1 MTTDPSEK
9 PLSPWW
15 RHAVILVMVFGFSVL
30 TMVTVLTYT
39 NAPPIPERVTDAAGT
54 TLFTRDDV
62 EHGQEV
68 FLKYGLM
75 EHGTLWGHGAY
86 LGPDYSAEYLHRLAE
101 VTRDALARERHGRPY
116 AELDPDAAA
125 GLDPAVTRLLKENR
139 YDPASGTLRFSA
151 AEAAAWRI
159 QKAEWAEYFSGP
171 TPAPGLPA
179 KYIRD
184 AGELE
189 DLNSYFAWAAW
200 ATVANRPGK
209 DYSYTNNW
217 PYEPAVGNRPS
228 SSTYL
233 WSALSLVTL
242 LGGLGVVLLVV
253 GRFDYLGWH
262 GTSTSG
268 HAHDSALARWT
279 FTPSQKAVGLYF
291 GVVALLFLLQAL
303 AGGALA
309 HYRVESGAFYG
320 FDLARYLPYNLLRT
334 FHLQLAIFWIAT
346 AWVAGGLFLA
356 PIVGG
361 AEPRGQRA
369 GVLALLAALAVV
381 VFGSLGGEWLGI
393 NDRLGDLWFW
403 FGHQG
408 SEYLDLGRFWQL
420 LLAVGLAGWLVLM
433 YRALRPAIR
442 DPRRSELTSLFLYAA
457 AAIPLFYLPALF
469 YGPRTNFAVI
479 DNWRF
484 WIIHLW
490 VEGFF
495 ELFATVLVAVMFV
508 VLGMVTARTATR
520 VIYLD
525 AILYLTGGIVG
536 TGHHW
541 YFTGQGTLNM
551 GLAACFS
558 ALEVVP
564 LTLLT
569 LDAWD
574 FIRLRERRCEDCQA
588 SFADRHRWAIYFL
601 MAVGFW
607 NFVGAGVFG
616 FLINLP
622 IVSYFEVGHRAHQQP
637 RPRRALRRLRHAGA
651 RGARLLPA
659 LARAGRGL
667 GARGAL
673 RPDRLLGSERG
684 SRPHDGGRPLP
695 GRRAAALGRPPER
708 VLARATAHLPD
719 ERPLPHARVGPLRGR
734 HGLPRGRRR
743 AARPGGRGPAPRLEE
758 ERGDGRV
765 TPVRPQV
772 PSGPTTRV
780 PWRAVALPAEHGGWG
795 LLAEPALLGL
805 VLAPSGAGACLA
817 LAALSAFLARHPLRL
832 WFLDRRK
839 KTRYPRTALAELF
852 LSGYVVVALLLVA
865 AAFALATSPF
875 WPVLAAAAPLGLCA
889 LTFDALGRSR
899 EAFPEAVGAVALGAS
914 ATAIAL
920 AGGAPAAL
928 AWAAWALLALRAVTT
943 VLYVRARIRLDRG
956 VAAGPRAVHVGHAVA
971 LVVATG
977 LASAGWAPW
986 LAVVVFVV
994 LLLRSAWGLSSR
1006 RRPVRPQVLGFQ
1018 ELGYGVLTVALLAVG
1033 YRVGA

>member
-1 MTTDPSEK
+1 MTTDSPEK

-15 RHAVILVMVFGFSVL
+15 RHAVILVMAFGFSVL
-30 TMVTVLTYT
+30 TLVTVLTYT
-39 NAPPIPERVTDAAGT
+39 NAPPIPVRVADPAGA
-54 TLFTRDDV
+54 TLFTREDV

-68 FLKYGLM
+68 FFKYGLM

-86 LGPDYSAEYLHRLAE
+86 LGPDYSAEYLHRLAGI
-101 VTRDALARERHGRPY
+101 TRDALAGERHSLTY
-116 AELDPDAAA
+116 AALDRDTAASVDAA
-125 GLDPAVTRLLKENR
+125 VQRLLKENR
-139 YDPASGTLRFSA
+139 YDPATGVLRFSS
-151 AEAAAWRI
+151 AEAAAWAT
-159 QKAEWAEYFSGP
+159 QQAEWAEYFSG
-171 TPAPGLPA
+171 THAAPGLPP
-179 KYIRD
+179 KYIREP
-184 AGELE
+184 GETKALT
-189 DLNSYFAWAAW
+189 SYFAWAAW

-228 SSTYL
+228 ASTYL

-242 LGGLGVVLLVV
+242 LAGLGTVLFVV

-262 GTSTSG
+262 GPSESG
-268 HAHDSALARWT
+268 HLHDSALARWT
-279 FTPSQKAVGLYF
+279 LTPSQKAVGLYL
-291 GVVALLFLLQAL
+291 GVVALLFLLQTL

-320 FDLARYLPYNLLRT
+320 IDLARLLPYNILRT

-393 NDRLGDLWFW
+393 NDRLGSLWFW
-403 FGHQG
+403 LGHQG

-420 LLAVGLAGWLVLM
+420 LLAAGLAGWLLLM

-442 DPRRSELTSLFLYAA
+442 DRERSELASLFLYAA

-469 YGPRTNFAVI
+469 FGPRSNFAVI

-508 VLGMVTARTATR
+508 ILGLVTRRTATR

-574 FIRLRERRCEDCQA
+574 FIRLRDRRREEGQTA
-588 SFADRHRWAIYFL
+588 FADRHRWAIYFL
-601 MAVGFW
+601 MAVGVW
-607 NFVGAGVFG
+607 NFVGAGIFG

-622 IVSYFEVGHRAHQQP
+622 IVSYFEVGTSLTTNHGHAALFGVFGMLALAVLVFCLRSLSADAAWTRAE
-637 RPRRALRRLRHAGA
+637 RWIRLGFWGLNTGLALMIVVDLFPAGVLQLWDVLQNGYWHARRLSFLMSGTFHA
-651 RGARLLPA
+651 
-659 LARAGRGL
+659 
-667 GARGAL
+667 
-673 RPDRLLGSERG
+673 
-684 SRPHDGGRPLP
+684 
-695 GRRAAALGRPPER
+695 
-708 VLARATAHLPD
+708 
-719 ERPLPHARVGPLRGR
+719 
-734 HGLPRGRRR
+734 
-743 AARPGGRGPAPRLEE
+743 LEW
-758 ERGDGRV
+758 
-765 TPVRPQV
+765 
-772 PSGPTTRV
+772 TRV
-780 PWRAVALPAEHGGWG
+780 VADSVFLLIGVLP
-795 LLAEPALLGL
+795 L
-805 VLAPSGAGACLA
+805 VLA
-817 LAALSAFLARHPLRL
+817 
-832 WFLDRRK
+832 
-839 KTRYPRTALAELF
+839 
-852 LSGYVVVALLLVA
+852 VALLL
-865 AAFALATSPF
+865 
-875 WPVLAAAAPLGLCA
+875 LG
-889 LTFDALGRSR
+889 
-899 EAFPEAVGAVALGAS
+899 
-914 ATAIAL
+914 
-920 AGGAPAAL
+920 
-928 AWAAWALLALRAVTT
+928 
-943 VLYVRARIRLDRG
+943 
-956 VAAGPRAVHVGHAVA
+956 
-971 LVVATG
+971 
-977 LASAGWAPW
+977 
-986 LAVVVFVV
+986 
-994 LLLRSAWGLSSR
+994 SR
-1006 RRPVRPQVLGFQ
+1006 RRA
-1018 ELGYGVLTVALLAVG
+1018 EA
-1033 YRVGA
+1033 

>member
-1 MTTDPSEK
+1 MSTDPSEK

-15 RHAVILVMVFGFSVL
+15 RHAVILVMALGFSLL
-30 TMVTVLTYT
+30 TLVTVLTYT
-39 NAPPIPERVTDAAGT
+39 NAPPIPERVTDVAGA
-54 TLFTRDDV
+54 TLFTRENV

-68 FLKYGLM
+68 FLKHGLM

-101 VTRDALARERHGRPY
+101 IARDALARERHGRPY
-116 AELDPDAAA
+116 AELDPDAASGVDA
-125 GLDPAVTRLLKENR
+125 AVHRLLKENR
-139 YDPASGTLRFSA
+139 YDPGTGALRFSA
-151 AEAAAWRI
+151 AEAAAWQT
-159 QKAEWAEYFSGP
+159 QKAEWAEYFSGK

-184 AGELE
+184 RSELE

-228 SSTYL
+228 ASTYL

-242 LGGLGVVLLVV
+242 LAGLGTILFAF

-262 GTSTSG
+262 GPSSASG
-268 HAHDSALARWT
+268 HVHDSALARWT
-279 FTPSQKAVGLYF
+279 LTPSQKAVGLYF
-291 GVVALLFLLQAL
+291 GVVALLFLLQTL

-320 FDLARYLPYNLLRT
+320 IDLARILPYNLLRT

-369 GVLALLAALAVV
+369 GALALLAALAVV
-381 VFGSLGGEWLGI
+381 VFGSLGGEWLGL
-393 NDRLGDLWFW
+393 NDRLGTLWFW
-403 FGHQG
+403 LGHQG

-420 LLAVGLAGWLVLM
+420 LLAAGLAGWLVLM

-442 DPRRSELTSLFLYAA
+442 DRQRSELASLFLYAA

-469 YGPRTNFAVI
+469 FGPRTNFAVI

-508 VLGMVTARTATR
+508 ILGLVTTRTATR

-525 AILYLTGGIVG
+525 AILYLAGGIVG

-574 FIRLRERRCEDCQA
+574 FIRLRDRKCEDCHA
-588 SFADRHRWAIYFL
+588 NFADRHRWAIYFL

-607 NFVGAGVFG
+607 NFVGAGIFG

-622 IVSYFEVGHRAHQQP
+622 IVSYFEVGTSLTNNHSHGALFGVFGMLALAVLVFCLRSLAEDATWARAE
-637 RPRRALRRLRHAGA
+637 RGIRVGFWGLNAGLALMMAIDLFPAGVLQLWDVLQNGYWHARRLTYLMSGTFHALEWA
-651 RGARLLPA
+651 RVAADGVFLVIGVVPLV
-659 LARAGRGL
+659 LAVAVL
-667 GARGAL
+667 
-673 RPDRLLGSERG
+673 LLGSRKRG
-684 SRPHDGGRPLP
+684 QS
-695 GRRAAALGRPPER
+695 
-708 VLARATAHLPD
+708 V
-719 ERPLPHARVGPLRGR
+719 
-734 HGLPRGRRR
+734 
-743 AARPGGRGPAPRLEE
+743 
-758 ERGDGRV
+758 
-765 TPVRPQV
+765 
-772 PSGPTTRV
+772 S
-780 PWRAVALPAEHGGWG
+780 
-795 LLAEPALLGL
+795 
-805 VLAPSGAGACLA
+805 
-817 LAALSAFLARHPLRL
+817 
-832 WFLDRRK
+832 
-839 KTRYPRTALAELF
+839 
-852 LSGYVVVALLLVA
+852 
-865 AAFALATSPF
+865 
-875 WPVLAAAAPLGLCA
+875 
-889 LTFDALGRSR
+889 
-899 EAFPEAVGAVALGAS
+899 
-914 ATAIAL
+914 
-920 AGGAPAAL
+920 
-928 AWAAWALLALRAVTT
+928 
-943 VLYVRARIRLDRG
+943 
-956 VAAGPRAVHVGHAVA
+956 
-971 LVVATG
+971 
-977 LASAGWAPW
+977 
-986 LAVVVFVV
+986 
-994 LLLRSAWGLSSR
+994 
-1006 RRPVRPQVLGFQ
+1006 
-1018 ELGYGVLTVALLAVG
+1018 
-1033 YRVGA
+1033 

>member
-1 MTTDPSEK
+1 MPTEPSEK

-30 TMVTVLTYT
+30 TLVTVLTYT
-39 NAPPIPERVTDAAGT
+39 NAPPVPARVEDATGA
-54 TLFTRDDV
+54 TLFTQQDV

-68 FLKYGLM
+68 FFKYGLM

-86 LGPDYSAEYLHRLAE
+86 LGPDYSAEYLHRLATI
-101 VTRDALARERHGRPY
+101 TRDTLARERGGLSY
-116 AELDPDAAA
+116 AALDPDAAA
-125 GLDPAVTRLLKENR
+125 SVDAAVQRLLKENR
-139 YDPASGTLRFSA
+139 YDPGTGVLEFSP
-151 AEAAAWRI
+151 AEASAWVI
-159 QKAEWAEYFSGP
+159 QETEWAEYFSGEQA
-171 TPAPGLPA
+171 APGLPA
-179 KYIRD
+179 RYIRD
-184 AGELE
+184 PGELRA
-189 DLNSYFAWAAW
+189 LNSYFAWAAW

-228 SSTYL
+228 ASTYL

-242 LGGLGVVLLVV
+242 LAGLGAMLFAF

-262 GTSTSG
+262 GSATG
-268 HAHDSALARWT
+268 HVHDSPIARWT
-279 FTPSQKAVGLYF
+279 LTPSQKAVGLYF
-291 GVVALLFLLQAL
+291 GVVAVLFLLQAL

-320 FDLARYLPYNLLRT
+320 IDLASLLPYNLLRT

-393 NDRLGDLWFW
+393 NDRLGTLWFW

-442 DPRRSELTSLFLYAA
+442 DRERSELASLFLYAA

-469 YGPRTNFAVI
+469 FGPRTNFAVI

-508 VLGMVTARTATR
+508 VLGLVTTRTATR

-574 FIRLRERRCEDCQA
+574 FIRLRHRQSEDRQTT
-588 SFADRHRWAIYFL
+588 FADRHRWTIYFL
-601 MAVGFW
+601 MAVGVW

-622 IVSYFEVGHRAHQQP
+622 IVSYFEVGTSLTSNHGHAALFGVFGMLALAVLVFCLRSLAADAAWARAE
-637 RPRRALRRLRHAGA
+637 RWIKLGFWGLNSGLALMIVVDLFPAGVLQLWDVLQNGYWHARRLSFLMSGTFHT
-651 RGARLLPA
+651 L
-659 LARAGRGL
+659 
-667 GARGAL
+667 
-673 RPDRLLGSERG
+673 EW
-684 SRPHDGGRPLP
+684 
-695 GRRAAALGRPPER
+695 
-708 VLARATAHLPD
+708 
-719 ERPLPHARVGPLRGR
+719 ARV
-734 HGLPRGRRR
+734 
-743 AARPGGRGPAPRLEE
+743 AADTVFLVIG
-758 ERGDGRV
+758 V
-765 TPVRPQV
+765 V
-772 PSGPTTRV
+772 P
-780 PWRAVALPAEHGGWG
+780 
-795 LLAEPALLGL
+795 L
-805 VLAPSGAGACLA
+805 VLA
-817 LAALSAFLARHPLRL
+817 
-832 WFLDRRK
+832 
-839 KTRYPRTALAELF
+839 
-852 LSGYVVVALLLVA
+852 VAILLVG
-865 AAFALATSPF
+865 SRKRGE
-875 WPVLAAAAPLGLCA
+875 AP
-889 LTFDALGRSR
+889 SR
-899 EAFPEAVGAVALGAS
+899 S
-914 ATAIAL
+914 AT
-920 AGGAPAAL
+920 P
-928 AWAAWALLALRAVTT
+928 
-943 VLYVRARIRLDRG
+943 
-956 VAAGPRAVHVGHAVA
+956 
-971 LVVATG
+971 
-977 LASAGWAPW
+977 
-986 LAVVVFVV
+986 
-994 LLLRSAWGLSSR
+994 
-1006 RRPVRPQVLGFQ
+1006 
-1018 ELGYGVLTVALLAVG
+1018 
-1033 YRVGA
+1033 

>member
-1 MTTDPSEK
+1 MSTDSSEK

-15 RHAVILVMVFGFSVL
+15 RHAVILVMALGFSLL
-30 TMVTVLTYT
+30 TLVTVLTYT
-39 NAPPIPERVTDAAGT
+39 NAPPIPERVADAAGA
-54 TLFTRDDV
+54 TLFTRENV

-101 VTRDALARERHGRPY
+101 IARDALAHERHGCPY
-116 AELDPDAAA
+116 ADLDPDAASGVDA
-125 GLDPAVTRLLKENR
+125 AVHRLLKENR
-139 YDPASGTLRFSA
+139 YDPGTGALRFSP
-151 AEAAAWRI
+151 AEAAAWET
-159 QKAEWAEYFSGP
+159 QKAEWAAYFSGR

-184 AGELE
+184 KGELE
-189 DLNSYFAWAAW
+189 DLTSYFAWAAW

-228 SSTYL
+228 ASTYL

-242 LGGLGVVLLVV
+242 LAGLGTILFAF

-262 GTSTSG
+262 GPSASG
-268 HAHDSALARWT
+268 HVHDSALARWT
-279 FTPSQKAVGLYF
+279 LTPSQKAVGLYF
-291 GVVALLFLLQAL
+291 GVVALLFLLQTL

-320 FDLARYLPYNLLRT
+320 VDLARILPYNLLRT

-346 AWVAGGLFLA
+346 SWVAGGLFLA

-369 GVLALLAALAVV
+369 GALALLVALAVV
-381 VFGSLGGEWLGI
+381 VFGSLGGEWLGL
-393 NDRLGDLWFW
+393 NDRLGTLWFW
-403 FGHQG
+403 LGHQG

-420 LLAVGLAGWLVLM
+420 LLVVGLAGWLVLM
-433 YRALRPAIR
+433 YRALHPAIR
-442 DPRRSELTSLFLYAA
+442 DRQRSELASLFLYAA

-469 YGPRTNFAVI
+469 FGPRTNFAVI

-508 VLGMVTARTATR
+508 ILGLVTTRTATR

-525 AILYLTGGIVG
+525 AILYLAGGIVG

-574 FIRLRERRCEDCQA
+574 FIRLRERRCEDCHTT
-588 SFADRHRWAIYFL
+588 FADRHRWAIYFL

-607 NFVGAGVFG
+607 NFVGAGIFG

-622 IVSYFEVGHRAHQQP
+622 IVSYFEVGTSLTNNHAHGALFGVFGMLALAVLVFCLRFLAEDAAWARAE
-637 RPRRALRRLRHAGA
+637 RWIRVGFWGLNAGLALMMAVDLFPAGVLQLWDVLQNGYWHARRLTFLMSGPFHTLEWVRVAADGVFLVI
-651 RGARLLPA
+651 GVVPLV
-659 LARAGRGL
+659 LAVAVL
-667 GARGAL
+667 
-673 RPDRLLGSERG
+673 LLGSRKRG
-684 SRPHDGGRPLP
+684 
-695 GRRAAALGRPPER
+695 
-708 VLARATAHLPD
+708 
-719 ERPLPHARVGPLRGR
+719 
-734 HGLPRGRRR
+734 
-743 AARPGGRGPAPRLEE
+743 
-758 ERGDGRV
+758 
-765 TPVRPQV
+765 Q
-772 PSGPTTRV
+772 
-780 PWRAVALPAEHGGWG
+780 AV
-795 LLAEPALLGL
+795 
-805 VLAPSGAGACLA
+805 S
-817 LAALSAFLARHPLRL
+817 
-832 WFLDRRK
+832 
-839 KTRYPRTALAELF
+839 
-852 LSGYVVVALLLVA
+852 
-865 AAFALATSPF
+865 
-875 WPVLAAAAPLGLCA
+875 
-889 LTFDALGRSR
+889 
-899 EAFPEAVGAVALGAS
+899 
-914 ATAIAL
+914 
-920 AGGAPAAL
+920 
-928 AWAAWALLALRAVTT
+928 
-943 VLYVRARIRLDRG
+943 
-956 VAAGPRAVHVGHAVA
+956 
-971 LVVATG
+971 
-977 LASAGWAPW
+977 
-986 LAVVVFVV
+986 
-994 LLLRSAWGLSSR
+994 
-1006 RRPVRPQVLGFQ
+1006 
-1018 ELGYGVLTVALLAVG
+1018 
-1033 YRVGA
+1033 

>member
-1 MTTDPSEK
+1 MSNAPSEK
-9 PLSPWW
+9 PLSSWW
-15 RHAVILVMVFGFSVL
+15 RHAVILVMVLGFGLL
-30 TMVTVLTYT
+30 TVVTVLTYT
-39 NAPPIPERVTDAAGT
+39 NAPPIPERVTDPAGA
-54 TLFTRDDV
+54 TLFTRENV

-75 EHGTLWGHGAY
+75 EHGSLWGHGAY

-101 VTRDALARERHGRPY
+101 IARDTLARERHGLPY
-116 AELDPDAAA
+116 AQLDPGTAA
-125 GLDPAVTRLLKENR
+125 GLDAGVHRLLKENR
-139 YDPASGTLRFSA
+139 YDPGTGTLRFSP
-151 AEAAAWRI
+151 AEAAAWEI
-159 QKAEWAEYFSGP
+159 QRAEWADYFSGS

-184 AGELE
+184 PH
-189 DLNSYFAWAAW
+189 DLADLDSYFAWAAW

-228 SSTYL
+228 ASTYL

-242 LGGLGVVLLVV
+242 LAGLGAVLFAF
-253 GRFDYLGWH
+253 GRFDDLGWH
-262 GTSTSG
+262 GTSESG
-268 HAHDSALARWT
+268 HAHDSAFSRWT
-279 FTPSQKAVGLYF
+279 LTPSQKAAGLYF

-320 FDLARYLPYNLLRT
+320 IDLARFLPYNLLRT

-346 AWVAGGLFLA
+346 SWVAGGIFLA

-369 GVLALLAALAVV
+369 GVLALLVALAVV

-393 NDRLGDLWFW
+393 NDRLGKLWFW

-420 LLAVGLAGWLVLM
+420 LLAVGLVGWLVLM

-442 DPRRSELTSLFLYAA
+442 DRQRSELASLFLYAA

-469 YGPRTNFAVI
+469 FGPRTNFAVI

-495 ELFATVLVAVMFV
+495 ELFATVLVAVIFV
-508 VLGMVTARTATR
+508 VLGLVTARTATR

-525 AILYLTGGIVG
+525 AILYLAGGIVG
-536 TGHHW
+536 IGHHW

-574 FIRLRERRCEDCQA
+574 FVRLRERRCEDCQTA
-588 SFADRHRWAIYFL
+588 FADRHRWTIYFL

-622 IVSYFEVGHRAHQQP
+622 IVSYFEVGTTLTTNHGHAALFGVFGMLALAVLVFCLRSLAREEVWARAE
-637 RPRRALRRLRHAGA
+637 RLVRVGFWGLNAGLALMMAVDLFPAGVLQLWDVLQNGYWHARRLTWLMSGTFHTLEWA
-651 RGARLLPA
+651 RVVADSVFLLVGVVPLA
-659 LARAGRGL
+659 LAVAVL
-667 GARGAL
+667 
-673 RPDRLLGSERG
+673 LLGS
-684 SRPHDGGRPLP
+684 
-695 GRRAAALGRPPER
+695 
-708 VLARATAHLPD
+708 
-719 ERPLPHARVGPLRGR
+719 
-734 HGLPRGRRR
+734 
-743 AARPGGRGPAPRLEE
+743 
-758 ERGDGRV
+758 
-765 TPVRPQV
+765 
-772 PSGPTTRV
+772 
-780 PWRAVALPAEHGGWG
+780 
-795 LLAEPALLGL
+795 
-805 VLAPSGAGACLA
+805 
-817 LAALSAFLARHPLRL
+817 
-832 WFLDRRK
+832 RK
-839 KTRYPRTALAELF
+839 
-852 LSGYVVVALLLVA
+852 G
-865 AAFALATSPF
+865 
-875 WPVLAAAAPLGLCA
+875 AAAA
-889 LTFDALGRSR
+889 R
-899 EAFPEAVGAVALGAS
+899 
-914 ATAIAL
+914 
-920 AGGAPAAL
+920 
-928 AWAAWALLALRAVTT
+928 
-943 VLYVRARIRLDRG
+943 
-956 VAAGPRAVHVGHAVA
+956 
-971 LVVATG
+971 
-977 LASAGWAPW
+977 
-986 LAVVVFVV
+986 
-994 LLLRSAWGLSSR
+994 
-1006 RRPVRPQVLGFQ
+1006 
-1018 ELGYGVLTVALLAVG
+1018 
-1033 YRVGA
+1033 